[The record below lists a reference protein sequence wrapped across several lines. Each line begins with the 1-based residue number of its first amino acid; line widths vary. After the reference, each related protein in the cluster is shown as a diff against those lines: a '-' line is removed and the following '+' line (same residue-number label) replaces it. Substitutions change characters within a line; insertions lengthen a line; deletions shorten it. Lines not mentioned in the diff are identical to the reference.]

1 MPNFK
6 YTAMDNN
13 GKRMKGTFTASS
25 SNDVA
30 EMLKEKKFFPVS
42 IQENKASKDQES
54 VFVRFSKVNNKDLAV
69 FCRQFY
75 AMLNAGI
82 PIISCIDIIQQ
93 QTTKKKFQGVIADL
107 FEQLQ
112 KGYTFSEALK
122 QNADI
127 FPSIMIN
134 MVEAGEVSGNL
145 DLIMERLSLH
155 FEKEYKIN
163 NKIKS
168 AMVYP
173 AVLAVVTVGVV
184 VFLLVAVMPTF
195 IGMFEGTGVP
205 LPTPTLI
212 LLSIS
217 GFLKTKWYIVI
228 FAIALISYILMRTRQ
243 NDKLREGQDKFL
255 LKRMPILN
263 DITTKIVSSRFTR
276 TMSTLLG
283 SGVELLT
290 AIEITSRVTG
300 NKYVERVLA
309 KVSEDVKKGVAMSDP
324 LRHYNIFPP
333 MIPSMI
339 KIGEDSGSLDN
350 ILDKTANFYD
360 DELDTAIQK
369 LTSLVEPLMIVVMG
383 VIVGFIVVAMMM
395 PMFDM
400 LQTVK

>member
-6 YTAMDNN
+6 YTAMDNK
-13 GKRMKGTFTASS
+13 GKRMKGTFTAASA
-25 SNDVA
+25 NDVS
-30 EMLKEKKFFPVS
+30 EMLKEKKFFPVHIEEAVRKSNSES
-42 IQENKASKDQES
+42 IFE
-54 VFVRFSKVNNKDLAV
+54 RFSKVSNKDLAV

-82 PIISCIDIIQQ
+82 PIINCIDIIQQ
-93 QTTKKKFQGVIADL
+93 QTVKKKFQGVIADL

-127 FPSIMIN
+127 FPNIMIN

-145 DLIMERLSLH
+145 DLIMERLSQH

-168 AMVYP
+168 AMAYP
-173 AVLAVVTVGVV
+173 AVLAFVTVSVV
-184 VFLLVAVMPTF
+184 IFLLVAVMPTF
-195 IGMFEGTGVP
+195 VSMFEGTGVP

-212 LLSIS
+212 ILGIS
-217 GFLKTKWYIVI
+217 DFLQNRWYVVI
-228 FAIALISYILMRTRQ
+228 GVIALIIYVLAKTRE
-243 NDKLREGQDKFL
+243 NDNLREGQDKFL

-263 DITTKIVSSRFTR
+263 DINTKIVSSRFTR
-276 TMSTLLG
+276 TMSTLIG

-300 NKYVERVLA
+300 NKYVERILA
-309 KVSEDVKKGVAMSDP
+309 KVSEDVKKGVPMSDP
-324 LRHYNIFPP
+324 LKHYGIFPP

-369 LTSLVEPLMIVVMG
+369 LTSLVEPIMIVFMG

>member
-1 MPNFK
+1 MPSFK
-6 YTAMDNN
+6 YTAMDNK
-13 GKRMKGTFTASS
+13 GKRMKGTFTAASA
-25 SNDVA
+25 NDVS
-30 EMLKEKKFFPVS
+30 EMLKEKKFFPVN
-42 IQENKASKDQES
+42 IEENKSSKES
-54 VFVRFSKVNNKDLAV
+54 DNVFARFTKVTNKDLAV

-82 PIISCIDIIQQ
+82 PIINCIDIIQQ
-93 QTTKKKFQGVIADL
+93 QTIKKKFQNVIADL

-127 FPSIMIN
+127 FPHIMIN

-145 DLIMERLSLH
+145 DLIMERLSQH

-168 AMVYP
+168 AMAYP
-173 AVLAVVTVGVV
+173 AVLAIVTISVVI
-184 VFLLVAVMPTF
+184 FLLVAVMPTF
-195 IGMFEGTGVP
+195 IGMFQGSGVD
-205 LPTPTLI
+205 LPTPTRI

-217 GFLKTKWYIVI
+217 DFLQNRWYVAIAV
-228 FAIALISYILMRTRQ
+228 IALIVYLLAKTRE
-243 NDKLREGQDKFL
+243 NENLREGQDKFL

-263 DITTKIVSSRFTR
+263 DINTKIVSSRFTR
-276 TMSTLLG
+276 TMSTLIG

-300 NKYVERVLA
+300 NKYVERILG

-324 LRHYNIFPP
+324 LKHYGIFPP

-360 DELDTAIQK
+360 DELETAIQK
-369 LTSLVEPLMIVVMG
+369 LTSLVEPIMIVVMG
-383 VIVGFIVVAMMM
+383 VVVGFIVVAMMM

-400 LQTVK
+400 LKTI